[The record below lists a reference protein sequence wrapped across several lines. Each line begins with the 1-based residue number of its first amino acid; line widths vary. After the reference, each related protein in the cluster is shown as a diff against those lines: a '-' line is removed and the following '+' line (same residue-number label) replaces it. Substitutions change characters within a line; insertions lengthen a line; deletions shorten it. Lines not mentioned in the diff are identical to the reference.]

1 MERII
6 REIAKLE
13 SVIFDDA
20 WSEASLQETL
30 QYDYNNALVRE
41 AGDAVT
47 GYAIYSVIADTAE
60 LLRIAVDPEHRGQG
74 IASSIMEEM
83 LGKLDDSSADRI
95 MLEVRSKNEGAIAL
109 YEKFGFKNI
118 AARKDYY
125 SNPVDDALIY
135 ELMMN

>member
-1 MERII
+1 M
-6 REIAKLE
+6 
-13 SVIFDDA
+13 
-20 WSEASLQETL
+20 
-30 QYDYNNALVRE
+30 
-41 AGDAVT
+41 T

>member
-47 GYAIYSVIADTAE
+47 GYAVYSVIADTAE

>member
-41 AGDAVT
+41 AGDTVT
-47 GYAIYSVIADTAE
+47 GYAVYSVIADTAE

-95 MLEVRSKNEGAIAL
+95 MLEVRSKNESAIAL

-118 AARKDYY
+118 AKRKNYY
-125 SNPVDDALIY
+125 SNPTDDALIY
-135 ELMMN
+135 EKTVL

>member
-47 GYAIYSVIADTAE
+47 GYAVYSVIADTAE

-83 LGKLDDSSADRI
+83 LWKLDDSSADRI

-118 AARKDYY
+118 AKRKNYY
-125 SNPVDDALIY
+125 SNPTDDALIY

>member
-47 GYAIYSVIADTAE
+47 GYAVYSVIADTAE

-118 AARKDYY
+118 AKRKNYY